1 MKPDLVTPERM
12 LLRWGENCLYHC
24 IMAYRIAQQPHNKHN
39 HYRKITTQQT
49 NSRWKKNENEV
60 EKKNVKVWRRS
71 NRDGEKK
78 ADNVYGKRTDLI

>member
-60 EKKNVKVWRRS
+60 EEKNVEKC
-71 NRDGEKK
+71 GEE
-78 ADNVYGKRTDLI
+78 AIEMERKRQITCTENGLT